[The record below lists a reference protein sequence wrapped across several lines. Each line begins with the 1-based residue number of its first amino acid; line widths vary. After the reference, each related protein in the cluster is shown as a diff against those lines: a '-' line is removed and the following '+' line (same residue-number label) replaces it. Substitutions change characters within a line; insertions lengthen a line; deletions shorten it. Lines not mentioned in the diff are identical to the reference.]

1 MARGIVSCLVRRKCN
16 GVKAFLQEHISYII
30 FQLLLV
36 LFVLLLYFL
45 DGFRNFET
53 ALYSIIISAIL
64 ITSFLAVRYM
74 LRRRYLSKITQLPT
88 TMEEALQKNAKTT
101 EYMQTEKYMQQL
113 YYVYQNEVQ
122 SLYAKQTR
130 QYKFMNQWIHQMK
143 TPIAV
148 LELLLQEET
157 SLDKKVCR
165 RKWSV

>member
-88 TMEEALQKNAKTT
+88 TMEEALQKT
-101 EYMQTEKYMQQL
+101 L
-113 YYVYQNEVQ
+113 
-122 SLYAKQTR
+122 KQR
-130 QYKFMNQWIHQMK
+130 NI
-143 TPIAV
+143 
-148 LELLLQEET
+148 
-157 SLDKKVCR
+157 CR
-165 RKWSV
+165 RKSTCNSFIMFIKTRCNLCMQSKRVNINL